1 MRYAL
6 IGCGRVAPSHIKAAK
21 ANGLE
26 IVALCDIEKEKA
38 KALAKQVY
46 MIAVIS
52 QRSFTQEELEEFID
66 SSIELLY
73 NA

>member
-1 MRYAL
+1 M
-6 IGCGRVAPSHIKAAK
+6 IDEKT
-21 ANGLE
+21 
-26 IVALCDIEKEKA
+26 KEKA

-52 QRSFTQEELEEFID
+52 QRGFTREELQEFID
-66 SSIELLY
+66 SSIDLLY